1 MSLIKVEVDGE
12 EYTEFTSFT
21 LSRSK
26 DDMTCNGS
34 LVLSW
39 YGAEIFNQGR
49 APAAKMTDGAKIVV
63 FLDDQ
68 KAATGRIDKRQGA
81 GTADS
86 YTLTLTFR
94 GLAASLV
101 DSSADHPS
109 GQENK
114 KSPGDVTKKLMEG
127 YEPKL
132 IDKSGEKRTAPRF
145 VIREGETI
153 ERAIRTATREYGLVA
168 YENEDGDVVL
178 DKRDGDEGKGPRL
191 FLGDS
196 FTEFN
201 VSRDI
206 APRFSKIKAK
216 GSAIATDKRYGKDA
230 EELASTAIDEYVKYK
245 RELHLLT
252 DGDQDHDSLKKRALT
267 EARRRAAAAVD
278 VTLTMDS
285 FSDTDGK
292 LWKVGRLHEVSIPIE
307 TLDEELQIKS
317 VTFSLSESSLKTE
330 ISLCPKEAFS
340 SSESSKKSP
349 GKSKSGAKSKKAT
362 STGATGYEL
371 YTTDTIKSSS

>member
-1 MSLIKVEVDGE
+1 MIRVEVDGQ

-21 LSRSK
+21 LTRSK
-26 DDMTCNGS
+26 DDMTCSGS
-34 LVLSW
+34 MVMSW
-39 YGAEIFNQGR
+39 QGAEVFNAGR
-49 APAAKMTDGAKIVV
+49 LPAKEMTDGAKIEVY
-63 FLDDQ
+63 LDDQ
-68 KAATGRIDKRQGA
+68 KAATGRIDKRQGV
-81 GTADS
+81 GTPTS

-94 GLAASLV
+94 GLAAALV

-114 KSPGDVTKKLMEG
+114 KSPGDVAKKLMEG

-132 IDKSGEKRTAPRF
+132 IDKSGESRAAPRF
-145 VIREGETI
+145 VLREGESI

-168 YENEDGDVVL
+168 FENEDGDVVL

-216 GSAIATDKRYGKDA
+216 GSAIASDKRYGKDA

-245 RELHLLT
+245 REFHLLT
-252 DGDQDHDSLKKRALT
+252 DGDQDHESLKKRALT

-317 VTFSLSESSLKTE
+317 VTFAIDENSLKTE

-340 SSESSKKSP
+340 SSDSTKKSP
-349 GKSKSGAKSKKAT
+349 GKSKSGAKSKAAT
-362 STGATGYEL
+362 GQGQTGYEL
-371 YTTDTIKSSS
+371 FTTETIKASK

>member
-1 MSLIKVEVDGE
+1 MSIIKVEVDGE

-21 LSRSK
+21 LTRDK

-34 LVLSW
+34 MVLSW
-39 YGAEIFNQGR
+39 QGAEAFNQAKG
-49 APAAKMTDGAKIVV
+49 PANKMTDGAKIVV
-63 FLDDQ
+63 YLDDQ

-81 GTADS
+81 GTPTS

-114 KSPGDVTKKLMEG
+114 KSPGDITKKLMDG

-132 IDKSGEKRTAPRF
+132 IDKSGEKRTVPRF
-145 VIREGETI
+145 VVREGETI

-178 DKRDGDEGKGPRL
+178 DKRNGDEGKGPRL

-201 VSRDI
+201 VSRNI
-206 APRFSKIKAK
+206 APRFSKIKGK
-216 GSAIATDKRYGKDA
+216 GSAIATDKTYGKDA
-230 EELASTAIDEYVKYK
+230 EEITSTAIDKYVKYK
-245 RELHLLT
+245 REYHLLT
-252 DGDQDHDSLKKRALT
+252 DGDQDHESLKKRVLS
-267 EARRRAAAAVD
+267 EARRRAASAVD
-278 VTLTMDS
+278 VTLKMDS

-307 TLDEELQIKS
+307 TLDEELQLKS
-317 VTFSLSESSLKTE
+317 VTFSLSGDELNAELSF
-330 ISLCPKEAFS
+330 CPKEAFS
-340 SSESSKKSP
+340 SEEKKGAGS
-349 GKSKSGAKSKKAT
+349 KSKSGKKSKSAT
-362 STGATGYEL
+362 STGASGYEL
-371 YTTDTIKSSS
+371 FTTDSIKSGS

>member
-1 MSLIKVEVDGE
+1 MSIIKVEVDGE

-21 LSRSK
+21 LSRDK

-34 LVLSW
+34 MVLSW
-39 YGAEIFNQGR
+39 QGAEAFNQAKG
-49 APAAKMTDGAKIVV
+49 PANKMTDGAKIVV
-63 FLDDQ
+63 YLDDQ

-81 GTADS
+81 GTPTS

-94 GLAASLV
+94 GLAAALV

-114 KSPGDVTKKLMEG
+114 KSPGDITKTLMDG

-132 IDKSGEKRTAPRF
+132 IDKSGEKRTVPRF
-145 VIREGETI
+145 VVREGESI

-168 YENEDGDVVL
+168 SENEDGDVVL
-178 DKRDGDEGKGPRL
+178 DKRNGDEGKGPRL

-201 VSRDI
+201 VSRNI

-216 GSAIATDKRYGKDA
+216 GSAIATDKTYGKDA
-230 EELASTAIDEYVKYK
+230 EEITSTAIDKYVKYK
-245 RELHLLT
+245 REYHLLT
-252 DGDQDHDSLKKRALT
+252 DGDQDHETLKKRVLS
-267 EARRRAAAAVD
+267 EARRRAASAVD
-278 VTLTMDS
+278 VTLKMDS
-285 FSDTDGK
+285 FSDADGK

-307 TLDEELQIKS
+307 TLDEELQVKS
-317 VTFSLSESSLKTE
+317 VTFSLANEELNAE
-330 ISLCPKEAFS
+330 LSLCPKESFS
-340 SSESSKKSP
+340 SEDSK
-349 GKSKSGAKSKKAT
+349 GAGSKSASGKKAKSAT
-362 STGATGYEL
+362 STGASGYEL
-371 YTTDTIKSSS
+371 FTTDSIKSGT